1 MNVTQQGI
9 AALMK
14 SAVLQQPQL
23 LPEGFEIQ
31 AAMPLVRRHHIAA
44 LAYDG
49 AERCGLSRRE
59 PAMNKLFQAYCS
71 SLLVSEGQ
79 EREISRIFAAFD
91 ENGIDYLP
99 LKGCNMKALY
109 PKPELRV
116 MGDADILIRMEQ
128 YSRIVPVME
137 SLGFEH
143 KYESDHELV
152 WKSPALEV
160 ELHKY
165 LIPTYNRDLYAYFG
179 DGWQLAVPSVGSRW
193 NMTTE
198 DTFVFL
204 FAHFAKHYRDGGI
217 GCRHVLDLW
226 VYLRA
231 NPELDMG
238 RVLSVLEELKL
249 REFYENISRML
260 AVWFEGAQSD
270 DRTEFLTE
278 FIFASG
284 SWGNME
290 QRVLSESV
298 RSMQRSGLGR
308 AGKLRYLWR
317 MAFPPVEALQGK
329 YPVLRR
335 APWLL
340 PAVWLIRPVYKLLF
354 ERKSLARRKRVMDA
368 MTRENLDTRQQM
380 LQFVGLNYDQTS
392 P

>member
-14 SAVLQQPQL
+14 SAMLQRPQP

-31 AAMPLVRRHHIAA
+31 AAMPLIRRHHIAA
-44 LAYDG
+44 LVYDG
-49 AERCGLSRRE
+49 AERCGLPGQE
-59 PAMNKLFQAYCS
+59 PAMRKLFQAYCS

-79 EREISRIFAAFD
+79 EREIARIFAAFD

-109 PKPELRV
+109 PKPEMRV

-128 YSRIVPVME
+128 YSRIRPIME

-165 LIPTYNRDLYAYFG
+165 LIPTYNRDMYAYFG
-179 DGWQLAVPSVGSRW
+179 DGWQLAVPGAGSRW
-193 NMTTE
+193 DMRPE

-238 RVLSVLEELKL
+238 RVRMALEKL
-249 REFYENISRML
+249 GLQNFFCNISRL
-260 AVWFEGAQSD
+260 LDVWFEGAESD
-270 DRTEFLTE
+270 DRTEYLSE

-290 QRVLSESV
+290 QRILSESV

-317 MAFPPVEALQGK
+317 MAFPPVEALRGK

-354 ERKSLARRKRVMDA
+354 ERKSLAQRKRVMDS
-368 MTRENLDTRQQM
+368 MTPENLDTRQQM
-380 LQFVGLNYDQTS
+380 LRYVGLDFDRTS